1 MRTLPSCFGRLRYFS
16 KGLSPSPQASVASID
31 PVLDI
36 LDSSDPYRLT
46 ENRNRGNTL
55 PVMAMPHFQMASIS
69 HAAYGTLNDE
79 NRKFSEQQT
88 SRWLLIVAS
97 RLSRASC
104 RRSSN
109 VVAIR
114 KSYRRGHQVQ
124 RGPVDSSTLAGQHPG
139 FPHARE

>member
-55 PVMAMPHFQMASIS
+55 PVMAMPHFQMATIPLPSATDDS
-69 HAAYGTLNDE
+69 G
-79 NRKFSEQQT
+79 
-88 SRWLLIVAS
+88 IV
-97 RLSRASC
+97 RAEG
-104 RRSSN
+104 
-109 VVAIR
+109 
-114 KSYRRGHQVQ
+114 KLQ
-124 RGPVDSSTLAGQHPG
+124 
-139 FPHARE
+139 